1 MNRIQ
6 KKKNSER
13 RGLHKKMPTNIKKK
27 LKSYSKLKLND
38 ILLESQKQLFN

>member
-6 KKKNSER
+6 KKKISER

-27 LKSYSKLKLND
+27 YYSLIHKLSKN
-38 ILLESQKQLFN
+38 